1 MAITTVEPFGIN
13 SSNAYTFGSVTAT
26 GNVTGNYFI
35 GNGSQL
41 TGIAES
47 YGNANVVANLAA
59 LGSNPVSTTGN
70 VTGGNLLTSGLI
82 SATGNVTGNYILG
95 NGALLT
101 GVITSVANIN
111 NGTSN
116 VTVVSSGGNVSVGV
130 GGTGNIVVWA
140 TTGEYVTGVV
150 SASGNITGSNL
161 VTGGVITATGN
172 IQGGNLVTTGSITT
186 TGNIQGAIVFTTANG
201 TGQNVK
207 IGDDVWIGD
216 INAGNYMR
224 FSGVSDGT
232 QAYVIFGNSD
242 STALGRSG
250 TGPLTYGG
258 QFSATGNIT
267 APLIITTNN
276 NSGLNIKIGD
286 DAWIGD
292 KNISNGVAITGVA
305 DATAGYLAFGSDAVA
320 LGRTGTGALTWGAA
334 FSASGNV
341 TGGNLLTGG
350 LISATSTITSA
361 ANITGGNLLTGGL
374 ISATSTITS
383 AANVIAN
390 NVMATNIVNVASHTG
405 SVVSVSANVTGGN
418 LLTAGQISATGN
430 ITAGNIIVTGVVT
443 DNIGNLELQSA
454 AANGNINLTPNG
466 TGNVYSG
473 SNVLVTGLI
482 TATGNI
488 AGNFF
493 IGNGSLLTGISG
505 GGGSGGSYI
514 VNGTSNIAIVS
525 SGGNATANIG
535 GTANVLVLAN
545 TGSYVT
551 GLISASGNV
560 TGGNILTAGLIS
572 ATGNVNGGNLRT
584 GGLISA
590 TSTITSAANVTGG
603 NLTTAGAISATGN
616 ISSNAGLYSI
626 AAVDTNKTVIYGDMG
641 TNDQF
646 RIQIGGNTNAG
657 FVEFATADDASEP
670 IYFRQYTGVFTTAT
684 RTLTL
689 LDGSGNSLF
698 PGMVSATSNV
708 IGGNIRTAGL
718 ISATGNV
725 TGGNLVSAG
734 QITVT
739 GNATGGNINTAGQ
752 VTATGNITAAAFL
765 STNNNSGF
773 NYKIGDDVWIGDR
786 NITNGFAITGIN
798 SSTAGYIQFGND
810 TALLGRT
817 STGALTWT
825 AAFSVTANVTGGN
838 ILTAGLVSAT
848 GNVTGGNIR
857 TAGLI
862 SATGNVTGNFFVGNG
877 SALTGIGGGTSIS
890 SGNSNVAVVAA
901 NSNVSVG
908 VGGTSNIAVFAT
920 TGEYVTGLLSVSGNI
935 LGGNITTGAGS
946 GGNITGANV
955 ISCTNIKTT
964 ANTVANLPAAATV
977 GAGARAFVTD
987 ATSVTFAAT
996 AVGGAANAVPV
1007 WTDGTTWKIG

>member
-1 MAITTVEPFGIN
+1 
-13 SSNAYTFGSVTAT
+13 
-26 GNVTGNYFI
+26 
-35 GNGSQL
+35 
-41 TGIAES
+41 
-47 YGNANVVANLAA
+47 
-59 LGSNPVSTTGN
+59 
-70 VTGGNLLTSGLI
+70 
-82 SATGNVTGNYILG
+82 
-95 NGALLT
+95 
-101 GVITSVANIN
+101 
-111 NGTSN
+111 
-116 VTVVSSGGNVSVGV
+116 
-130 GGTGNIVVWA
+130 
-140 TTGEYVTGVV
+140 
-150 SASGNITGSNL
+150 
-161 VTGGVITATGN
+161 
-172 IQGGNLVTTGSITT
+172 
-186 TGNIQGAIVFTTANG
+186 
-201 TGQNVK
+201 
-207 IGDDVWIGD
+207 
-216 INAGNYMR
+216 
-224 FSGVSDGT
+224 
-232 QAYVIFGNSD
+232 
-242 STALGRSG
+242 
-250 TGPLTYGG
+250 
-258 QFSATGNIT
+258 
-267 APLIITTNN
+267 
-276 NSGLNIKIGD
+276 
-286 DAWIGD
+286 
-292 KNISNGVAITGVA
+292 
-305 DATAGYLAFGSDAVA
+305 
-320 LGRTGTGALTWGAA
+320 
-334 FSASGNV
+334 
-341 TGGNLLTGG
+341 
-350 LISATSTITSA
+350 
-361 ANITGGNLLTGGL
+361 
-374 ISATSTITS
+374 
-383 AANVIAN
+383 
-390 NVMATNIVNVASHTG
+390 
-405 SVVSVSANVTGGN
+405 
-418 LLTAGQISATGN
+418 
-430 ITAGNIIVTGVVT
+430 
-443 DNIGNLELQSA
+443 
-454 AANGNINLTPNG
+454 
-466 TGNVYSG
+466 
-473 SNVLVTGLI
+473 
-482 TATGNI
+482 
-488 AGNFF
+488 
-493 IGNGSLLTGISG
+493 
-505 GGGSGGSYI
+505 
-514 VNGTSNIAIVS
+514 
-525 SGGNATANIG
+525 
-535 GTANVLVLAN
+535 
-545 TGSYVT
+545 
-551 GLISASGNV
+551 
-560 TGGNILTAGLIS
+560 
-572 ATGNVNGGNLRT
+572 
-584 GGLISA
+584 
-590 TSTITSAANVTGG
+590 
-603 NLTTAGAISATGN
+603 
-616 ISSNAGLYSI
+616 
-626 AAVDTNKTVIYGDMG
+626 MG

-862 SATGNVTGNFFVGNG
+862 SATGNVTGGNILTAGLVSATGNVTGGNILTAGLVSATGNVTGGNIRTAGLISATGNVTGNFFVGNG

>member
-418 LLTAGQISATGN
+418 LLTAGLIS
-430 ITAGNIIVTGVVT
+430 
-443 DNIGNLELQSA
+443 S
-454 AANGNINLTPNG
+454 
-466 TGNVYSG
+466 
-473 SNVLVTGLI
+473 
-482 TATGNI
+482 
-488 AGNFF
+488 
-493 IGNGSLLTGISG
+493 
-505 GGGSGGSYI
+505 
-514 VNGTSNIAIVS
+514 
-525 SGGNATANIG
+525 TANIQ
-535 GTANVLVLAN
+535 
-545 TGSYVT
+545 
-551 GLISASGNV
+551 
-560 TGGNILTAGLIS
+560 
-572 ATGNVNGGNLRT
+572 GGNL
-584 GGLISA
+584 
-590 TSTITSAANVTGG
+590 
-603 NLTTAGAISATGN
+603 
-616 ISSNAGLYSI
+616 
-626 AAVDTNKTVIYGDMG
+626 
-641 TNDQF
+641 
-646 RIQIGGNTNAG
+646 
-657 FVEFATADDASEP
+657 
-670 IYFRQYTGVFTTAT
+670 
-684 RTLTL
+684 
-689 LDGSGNSLF
+689 
-698 PGMVSATSNV
+698 
-708 IGGNIRTAGL
+708 
-718 ISATGNV
+718 
-725 TGGNLVSAG
+725 
-734 QITVT
+734 
-739 GNATGGNINTAGQ
+739 
-752 VTATGNITAAAFL
+752 
-765 STNNNSGF
+765 
-773 NYKIGDDVWIGDR
+773 
-786 NITNGFAITGIN
+786 
-798 SSTAGYIQFGND
+798 
-810 TALLGRT
+810 
-817 STGALTWT
+817 
-825 AAFSVTANVTGGN
+825 
-838 ILTAGLVSAT
+838 
-848 GNVTGGNIR
+848 R

-955 ISCTNIKTT
+955 ISCTNVK
-964 ANTVANLPAAATV
+964 TVATTVAGLPAAATV

-987 ATSVTFAAT
+987 ATSTTFAAT